1 MSATSR
7 LPRANSSA
15 FCGRA
20 GRPMFCMWT
29 DGRKLNAMHGRHS
42 AVSGDHFLSPE
53 EMTAVFREAG
63 FGRIETDEGVDH
75 FYFCARREG

>member
-1 MSATSR
+1 
-7 LPRANSSA
+7 
-15 FCGRA
+15 
-20 GRPMFCMWT
+20 MFCMWT
-29 DGRKLNAMHGRHS
+29 DGSHS